1 MIAPG
6 LVIAAPRSSSGKT
19 TITLGLLRAF
29 HRRGV
34 AVRGLKCGPDYI
46 DPAFHAAACGKPS
59 LNLDAWAM
67 SPDLM
72 ASLASDAAQE
82 AELTLCEGLMG
93 LFDGVPA
100 EEGRSGSS
108 ADVAAA
114 TGWPVVLVIDVSG
127 QSQSAG
133 AVALGCTRFDPR
145 ITIAGVILNKVGS
158 ERHRYLISLA
168 MEKAGLKIL
177 GSVPR
182 DASAMIPER
191 HLGLVQA
198 EETKELDRILDHMA
212 DLVEA
217 HIDLEA
223 VRAAARIP
231 TLQNPAHLHAIKPPG
246 QRIALARA
254 LAVEPKVLLLDEPFG
269 ALDAKVRKELRRWL
283 RRLHDELHITSI
295 FVTHDQEEALEVAD
309 RVVLMNGGRIEQVG
323 SPEEVWAHPAS
334 AFVYGFLGNVNRFEG
349 RVDRGLVRIGDYT
362 WSSPAHQGVNDRKA
376 VAFVRPHE
384 FEIERY
390 SPGAEG
396 IAVQLGRALPFGGSV
411 RLELQRTHRDD
422 EEFVEAELPVERF
435 AQLALRT
442 GETLVVRPR
451 VAQVFVE

>member
-100 EEGRSGSS
+100 DEGRSGSS

-133 AVALGCTRFDPR
+133 AVALGCATFDPR
-145 ITIAGVILNKVGS
+145 IKIAGVILNKVGS

-182 DASAMIPER
+182 DASATIPER

-223 VRAAARIP
+223 VRAVARML
-231 TLQNPAHLHAIKPPG
+231 TLQSHAQLHAIKPPG
-246 QRIALARA
+246 QRIALARDA
-254 LAVEPKVLLLDEPFG
+254 AFSFIYPHHLAAWRKAGAEILPFSPLNNETPDETCDVCWLPGGYPELHAAQLSHAQEFLNGLRRFAENKPVHGECGGYMVLGQTLTDAEGHEWPMADLLSVKTSFAKRKMTLGYRDATLLDDTPLGKKG
-269 ALDAKVRKELRRWL
+269 AHLR
-283 RRLHDELHITSI
+283 
-295 FVTHDQEEALEVAD
+295 
-309 RVVLMNGGRIEQVG
+309 G
-323 SPEEVWAHPAS
+323 
-334 AFVYGFLGNVNRFEG
+334 
-349 RVDRGLVRIGDYT
+349 
-362 WSSPAHQGVNDRKA
+362 
-376 VAFVRPHE
+376 HE
-384 FEIERY
+384 FHYATIIDQ
-390 SPGAEG
+390 GFD
-396 IAVQLGRALPFGGSV
+396 LPFATVIDAYGSDPKPSGSRRGYV
-411 RLELQRTHRDD
+411 TGSFFHAIAETHSRW
-422 EEFVEAELPVERF
+422 R
-435 AQLALRT
+435 
-442 GETLVVRPR
+442 
-451 VAQVFVE
+451 